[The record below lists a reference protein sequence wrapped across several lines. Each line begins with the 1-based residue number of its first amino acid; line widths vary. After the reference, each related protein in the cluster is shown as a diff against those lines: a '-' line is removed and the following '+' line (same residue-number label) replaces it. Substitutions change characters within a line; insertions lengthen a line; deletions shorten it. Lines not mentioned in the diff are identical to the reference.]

1 MNDEPEQ
8 APQQEI
14 RELRF
19 EVGDALPADD
29 PLARFILVVSM
40 GLNDNS
46 FSNTR
51 FVNTAEEYELL
62 YFFRLAS
69 GHLHELANRLRVAHE
84 EWPEVRDFVAGLQQ
98 EYRDDFAAIVQLA
111 DPKDETGRKLDRIR
125 NEFFHYP
132 DLRRKTAG
140 RGKLPVMK
148 ALREGAKDDGTISL
162 GEDALGGVRA
172 HFADELGGKL
182 VMAHLGLDASDQK
195 ALVKKLANVQAA
207 YGRFAQAALGRYLHD
222 LPDGV
227 VTEVRGE

>member
-1 MNDEPEQ
+1 MGEAKEK
-8 APQQEI
+8 EI

-19 EVGDALPADD
+19 RVGDALPADN

-51 FVNTAEEYELL
+51 FVDGTEDYELL

-84 EWPEVRDFVAGLQQ
+84 EWPEVQEFVAGLDQQ
-98 EYRDDFAAIVQLA
+98 FRDDFARIVQLA
-111 DPKDETGRKLDRIR
+111 DEKNATGEKLTRIR

-132 DLRRKTAG
+132 DLRRKTAE

-148 ALREGAKDDGTISL
+148 ALREGADERTISL
-162 GEDALGGVRA
+162 GEKALGGVRA
-172 HFADELGGKL
+172 HFADELGAKL
-182 VMAHLGLDASDQK
+182 VMAHLGIDDDEK
-195 ALVKKLANVQAA
+195 KGLVKELGELQAA
-207 YGRFAQAALGRYLHD
+207 YGRFAQAALGSYVNGLGD
-222 LPDGV
+222 A
-227 VTEVRGE
+227 VTKVRD